1 MSHLF
6 EQIVLL
12 SGEAETEA
20 LGERLSLWV
29 RPGMQV
35 LLEGELGAGK
45 STLARAFIRALMK
58 PGDVQDIPSPTFSLI
73 QTYDDTRVPVFHA
86 DLYRLQDAGEV
97 EELGL
102 DGLLAT
108 HAGLV
113 EWPDR
118 LDGVLDLAG
127 KGPHQPFGQ
136 LLQRRS
142 DGVVDLPSLSEV
154 WGGPSTSRFSSGEAA
169 RRADEVPV
177 LKVTLTGRGA
187 SRTALLQAT
196 GDWARALERDE
207 QLTAFIAG
215 SKFAGATRLFFE
227 GDASSRRYEKLM
239 RADGTSTLL
248 MDMPQRPDG
257 PVVKYGKP
265 YSAIAHLAESI
276 TAVVAVN
283 THLVSL
289 GYSAPRVIQADLA
302 TGFGLIEPLG
312 FNVYGR
318 IMLEGADMREPLE
331 TAAAVLAD
339 MATKDWPRQPLA
351 ADGVSHRIHDYDL
364 QAQLIEVDLLPSW
377 FIPHA
382 RGCEASEDQK
392 QEFANIWS
400 SLLALARPQK
410 PQWTIRDY
418 HSPNLLWIP
427 EREGLKRVG
436 IIDSQDAVMGHPAY
450 DLASM
455 GQDARVDIAPDME
468 DHIIAYYCGLRERQ
482 GDFKR
487 SDFMTA
493 YAVLG
498 AQRATKI
505 LGIFARLNKRDGKP
519 AYLKHMPRVS
529 GYLAR
534 NLKHPALA
542 PLKAWFAKHLPEA
555 IGVTP

>member
-1 MSHLF
+1 MTTKI
-6 EQIVLL
+6 EYVLPL
-12 SGEAETEA
+12 HGEAATAE
-20 LGERLSLWV
+20 LGELLSLWV
-29 RPGMQV
+29 RPGMV
-35 LLEGELGAGK
+35 ILLNGDLGTGK
-45 STLARAFIRALMK
+45 STLARAFIRRLMK
-58 PGDVQDIPSPTFSLI
+58 DNTAADIPSPTFSLI
-73 QTYDDTRVPVFHA
+73 QSYDETRVPVFHA
-86 DLYRLQDAGEV
+86 DLYRLNAGADV

-102 DGLLAT
+102 DGLLVT
-108 HAGLV
+108 QAGLI
-113 EWPDR
+113 EWPNR
-118 LDGVLDLAG
+118 LVRSLGQHVLTVSLA
-127 KGPHQPFGQ
+127 
-136 LLQRRS
+136 
-142 DGVVDLPSLSEV
+142 
-154 WGGPSTSRFSSGEAA
+154 
-169 RRADEVPV
+169 
-177 LKVTLTGRGA
+177 GRGA
-187 SRTALLQAT
+187 SRSAKIEASGAWATALQRDRVLRDFLSRTTHAKS
-196 GDWARALERDE
+196 ERY
-207 QLTAFIAG
+207 
-215 SKFAGATRLFFE
+215 FFE
-227 GDASSRRYEKLM
+227 GDASSRRYERLVSASGEM
-239 RADGTSTLL
+239 CLL

-312 FNVYGR
+312 FNVYGKM
-318 IMLEGADMREPLE
+318 MLQGVDMREPLE